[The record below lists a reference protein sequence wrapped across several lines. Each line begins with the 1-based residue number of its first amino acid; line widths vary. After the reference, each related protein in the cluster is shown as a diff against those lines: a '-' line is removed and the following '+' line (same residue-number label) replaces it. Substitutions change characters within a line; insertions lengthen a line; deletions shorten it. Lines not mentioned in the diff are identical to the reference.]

1 MKSNIAALV
10 TVLVLLFIEQIVYGM
25 FYSDLSFITQSFFP
39 SVKNGNL
46 CVTVD
51 GQEETGLLCRLPH

>member
-1 MKSNIAALV
+1 MKSNLVALT

-39 SVKNGNL
+39 GVRNEIQCS
-46 CVTVD
+46 
-51 GQEETGLLCRLPH
+51 P

>member
-1 MKSNIAALV
+1 MKSNLVALT

-39 SVKNGNL
+39 GVINEIRCS
-46 CVTVD
+46 
-51 GQEETGLLCRLPH
+51 P

>member
-1 MKSNIAALV
+1 MKSNLVALT

-39 SVKNGNL
+39 GVSSKIR
-46 CVTVD
+46 CS
-51 GQEETGLLCRLPH
+51 P